1 MRIEQLEIKGFH
13 NLNDINCKF
22 SDSGIIGFIGN
33 NGSGKSSVLE
43 GINDAFYIA
52 QHLDTIEPSY
62 AFDITYK
69 IANNCYRIENTA
81 TAFFMYKNGCKDIKN
96 LENYMPQAIFTY
108 YAGETE
114 RLNRFAERYKDESRK
129 YINTIKKEE
138 EIIDFKF
145 ATAFSL
151 KDFKLAFLVNYLFET
166 DCFEK
171 VRGYLGFKNVAHQ
184 VILKLKKPNWA
195 SNQSK
200 KDDLWGAKGF
210 QKVFYDKLVNTDD
223 EYGSG
228 AFARIDEDTNEYKNE
243 IWLGLLH
250 LDLFKKIANTPLE
263 LFIQLKALVDVDLL
277 EQIYISVEQEHNT
290 AYDIDLFSEGEKQLT
305 NLIMLLTL
313 TKDYEAIYLLDEFD
327 AYLHPNWQREFV
339 KLISNIGIR
348 GQVFFTTHS
357 PATISGLR
365 KENVFIMSNGE
376 VSLPGSETYNR
387 ALDEIM
393 RENMSIPMRSE
404 EIEKLIYNFKDYILS
419 NDKKNADLIYNELK
433 EKLAEDDPFFIRAA
447 ILYKRLR

>member
-1 MRIEQLEIKGFH
+1 M
-13 NLNDINCKF
+13 
-22 SDSGIIGFIGN
+22 
-33 NGSGKSSVLE
+33 
-43 GINDAFYIA
+43 
-52 QHLDTIEPSY
+52 
-62 AFDITYK
+62 
-69 IANNCYRIENTA
+69 
-81 TAFFMYKNGCKDIKN
+81 
-96 LENYMPQAIFTY
+96 
-108 YAGETE
+108 
-114 RLNRFAERYKDESRK
+114 
-129 YINTIKKEE
+129 
-138 EIIDFKF
+138 
-145 ATAFSL
+145 
-151 KDFKLAFLVNYLFET
+151 
-166 DCFEK
+166 
-171 VRGYLGFKNVAHQ
+171 
-184 VILKLKKPNWA
+184 
-195 SNQSK
+195 
-200 KDDLWGAKGF
+200 
-210 QKVFYDKLVNTDD
+210 
-223 EYGSG
+223 
-228 AFARIDEDTNEYKNE
+228 
-243 IWLGLLH
+243 
-250 LDLFKKIANTPLE
+250 
-263 LFIQLKALVDVDLL
+263 DLL

-393 RENMSIPMRSE
+393 REKMSIPMRSE